1 MNVKLLVKAL
11 VRFIFGVVICAV
23 LLFVPVGT
31 LNYPNAWLF
40 LALLFIPIFLEG
52 VILFIKNPDLLEK
65 RMNLKEKQKVQKKVI
80 GFTALIFILGFVVTS
95 LDFKYGWSEMTK
107 YEIIEASI
115 LFLFGYGMYMEV
127 IRENKFL
134 SRTIEVQEGQ
144 KVIDTG
150 LYAMVRHPMYLA
162 SILMFLAMP
171 LVLGSK
177 IGFLIFALYP
187 FALVK
192 RIKNEEEVLEKELD
206 GYTEYKKK
214 VKYRLI
220 PYVW

>member
-134 SRTIEVQEGQ
+134 SRTIEVQEDQ

>member
-1 MNVKLLVKAL
+1 MNVKLLIKTI
-11 VRFIFGVVICAV
+11 VRFILGVVICAA
-23 LLFVPVGT
+23 LLFGPVGT
-31 LNYPNAWLF
+31 FNYPNAWLF
-40 LALLFIPIFLEG
+40 LALLFIPIFIEG

-80 GFTALIFILGFVVTS
+80 GFTAIIFILGFVVTS

-107 YEIIEASI
+107 YEVIEASI

-177 IGFLIFALYP
+177 LGFLIFALYP

>member
-1 MNVKLLVKAL
+1 MNVKLLVKTL
-11 VRFIFGVVICAV
+11 VRFILGVVICAV
-23 LLFVPVGT
+23 LLFAPVGT

-65 RMNLKEKQKVQKKVI
+65 RMNLKEKQKVQKKVV

-134 SRTIEVQEGQ
+134 SRTIEVQEEQ

>member
-11 VRFIFGVVICAV
+11 VRFIFRVVICAV

>member
-1 MNVKLLVKAL
+1 MNVKLLVKTL
-11 VRFIFGVVICAV
+11 VRFILGAVICAV
-23 LLFVPVGT
+23 LLFAPVGT

-144 KVIDTG
+144 RVIDTG

-192 RIKNEEEVLEKELD
+192 RIKNEEDVLEKELD

>member
-1 MNVKLLVKAL
+1 MNVKLLIKTI
-11 VRFIFGVVICAV
+11 VRFILGVVICAA
-23 LLFVPVGT
+23 LLFGPVGT
-31 LNYPNAWLF
+31 FNYPNAWLF
-40 LALLFIPIFLEG
+40 LALLFIPIFIEG

-80 GFTALIFILGFVVTS
+80 GFTAIIFILGFVVTS

-107 YEIIEASI
+107 YEVIEASI

-134 SRTIEVQEGQ
+134 SRTIEVQENQ

>member
-1 MNVKLLVKAL
+1 MNVKLLVKTL
-11 VRFIFGVVICAV
+11 VRFILGVVICAA
-23 LLFVPVGT
+23 LLFGPVGT
-31 LNYPNAWLF
+31 FNYPNAWLF

-134 SRTIEVQEGQ
+134 SRTIEVQENQ